1 MTWLQELLDNTLFQA
16 FLAIIAIVGFAYA
29 FIVQR
34 TNKEKKEFSYIQKS
48 NTLLHK
54 KKGKFD
60 KLSVSYNGQ
69 EIEDLCVSRFT
80 IWNSGNKTLNENDM
94 VTSKELT
101 ITTLE
106 DNKILDVE
114 LIVCSEE
121 TNNFFTQII
130 DEHTVKIFFEYAD
143 KKDGAVIQIIHTGTD
158 ESLKIECKIK
168 GGKPIKNFVNETVP
182 KAIRKYVRQDLFD
195 KITAVVF
202 SIMIIFFLVMAV
214 ASTIAIFNTDLQHI
228 LFVSKEANK
237 TQPFEPQNTAIIMSI
252 IFWVYGLLLSAL
264 FIPTF
269 KKKFDIGIP
278 KALKKHSGFA
288 D

>member
-1 MTWLQELLDNTLFQA
+1 MLEKLMDSPIAWAVLSILTIVSFVY
-16 FLAIIAIVGFAYA
+16 AIITQHI
-29 FIVQR
+29 
-34 TNKEKKEFSYIQKS
+34 NKEKKEFSYIQKS

-101 ITTLE
+101 VTALG

-158 ESLKIECKIK
+158 KSLKIECKIK

-182 KAIRKYVRQDLFD
+182 NAIRKYVRQDLLD
-195 KITAVVF
+195 KITVVI
-202 SIMIIFFLVMAV
+202 SCIMMIFLFFMAV

-278 KALKKHSGFA
+278 KALKKHSGFE

>member
-1 MTWLQELLDNTLFQA
+1 MLEKLMDSPIAWAVLSI
-16 FLAIIAIVGFAYA
+16 LAIVSFVYAI
-29 FIVQR
+29 ITQHI
-34 TNKEKKEFSYIQKS
+34 NKEKKEFSYIQKS

-94 VTSKELT
+94 VASKELT
-101 ITTLE
+101 VTALG

-114 LIVCSEE
+114 LIAYSEE

-143 KKDGAVIQIIHTGTD
+143 KKDGVVIQIIHTGTD

-168 GGKPIKNFVNETVP
+168 GGNPIKNFVNETVP
-182 KAIRKYVRQDLFD
+182 NAIRKYARQDLFD
-195 KITAVVF
+195 KITVVI
-202 SIMIIFFLVMAV
+202 SCIMMIFLFFMAV
-214 ASTIAIFNTDLQHI
+214 ANTIAIFKTDLQYI
-228 LFVSKEANK
+228 LFVPKEASK

-252 IFWVYGLLLSAL
+252 VFWVYSLLISAL
-264 FIPTF
+264 FIPIF

-278 KALKKHSGFA
+278 KAIKKHSGFA

>member
-1 MTWLQELLDNTLFQA
+1 MLEKLMNSPIAWAVLSI
-16 FLAIIAIVGFAYA
+16 LAIVSFVYAI
-29 FIVQR
+29 ITQHI
-34 TNKEKKEFSYIQKS
+34 NKEKKEFSYIQKS

-80 IWNSGNKTLNENDM
+80 IWNSGNKTLSGNDM
-94 VTSKELT
+94 VASKELT
-101 ITTLE
+101 ITALE

-130 DEHTVKIFFEYAD
+130 DEHTVKIFYEYAD

-182 KAIRKYVRQDLFD
+182 NAIRKYVRQDLFD
-195 KITAVVF
+195 KITVVI
-202 SIMIIFFLVMAV
+202 SCIMMIFLFFMAV
-214 ASTIAIFNTDLQHI
+214 ASTIAIFNTDLQYI
-228 LFVSKEANK
+228 LFVPKEASE

-252 IFWVYGLLLSAL
+252 VFWVYSLLISAL
-264 FIPTF
+264 FIPMF
-269 KKKFDIGIP
+269 KKKFNIGIP
-278 KALKKHSGFA
+278 RALKKHSGFA

>member
-182 KAIRKYVRQDLFD
+182 NAIRKYVRQDLFD
-195 KITAVVF
+195 KITVVI
-202 SIMIIFFLVMAV
+202 SCIMMIFLFFMAV

-228 LFVSKEANK
+228 LFVPKEANK

-252 IFWVYGLLLSAL
+252 VFWVYSLLISAL
-264 FIPTF
+264 FIPIF

-278 KALKKHSGFA
+278 KALKKYSGFA

>member
-1 MTWLQELLDNTLFQA
+1 MDSPIAWAVLSI
-16 FLAIIAIVGFAYA
+16 LAIVSFVYAI
-29 FIVQR
+29 ITQHI
-34 TNKEKKEFSYIQKS
+34 NKEKKEFSYIQKS

-94 VTSKELT
+94 VASKELT
-101 ITTLE
+101 VTALG

-114 LIVCSEE
+114 LIAYSEE

-143 KKDGAVIQIIHTGTD
+143 KKDGVVIQIIHTGTD

-168 GGKPIKNFVNETVP
+168 GGNPIKNFVNETVP
-182 KAIRKYVRQDLFD
+182 NTIRKYVRQDLFD
-195 KITAVVF
+195 KITVVI
-202 SIMIIFFLVMAV
+202 SCIMMVFFLGAAV

-228 LFVSKEANK
+228 LFVPKEANK
-237 TQPFEPQNTAIIMSI
+237 TQPFAPQNTAIIMSI
-252 IFWVYGLLLSAL
+252 VLWVYGLLLSAL

>member
-1 MTWLQELLDNTLFQA
+1 MLEKLMDSPIAWAVLSI
-16 FLAIIAIVGFAYA
+16 LAIVSFVYAI
-29 FIVQR
+29 ITQHI
-34 TNKEKKEFSYIQKS
+34 NKEKKEFSYIQKS

-94 VTSKELT
+94 VASKELT
-101 ITTLE
+101 VTALG

-114 LIVCSEE
+114 LIAYSEE

-143 KKDGAVIQIIHTGTD
+143 KKDGVVIQIIHTGTD

-168 GGKPIKNFVNETVP
+168 GGNPIKNFVNETVP
-182 KAIRKYVRQDLFD
+182 NAIRKYARQDLFD
-195 KITAVVF
+195 KITVVI
-202 SIMIIFFLVMAV
+202 SCIMMIFLFFMAV
-214 ASTIAIFNTDLQHI
+214 ANTIAIFNTDLQYI
-228 LFVSKEANK
+228 LFVPKEASK

-252 IFWVYGLLLSAL
+252 VFWVYSLLISAL
-264 FIPTF
+264 FIPIF

-278 KALKKHSGFA
+278 KAIKKHSGFA